1 MRSTAAKAINF
12 LMVLFPP
19 AKINLGLRILRKRA
33 DGFHDLDTV
42 FYPIGLTDV
51 LEISPN
57 PTGRGVDTVQMKIT
71 GLELPGSNEDNL
83 CIKAWK
89 LLKADFPELPA
100 VQMHLH
106 KIIPTGAG
114 LGGGSADGAYALR
127 GLNEK
132 FKLGLSTDQLI
143 GYAAQ
148 LGSDCP
154 FFIYDGPCLGSG
166 RGEILEPISFSL
178 RGYSIV
184 LVNPGIHIST
194 KEAFA
199 GIRPQ
204 EDGKPVRAVISQPIE
219 TWQDELINDFESSI
233 FPHHPQ
239 IKEVKEQLIASGAVY
254 ASMSGSGSTVYGVF
268 PHHPGQLNIP
278 GLIHV
283 ERLR

>member
-1 MRSTAAKAINF
+1 MI
-12 LMVLFPP
+12 LFPP

-33 DGFHDLDTV
+33 DGFHDLDTL

-57 PTGRGVDTVQMKIT
+57 PTGKGVNTVQMKIT

-132 FKLGLSTDQLI
+132 YKLGLSSEQLI
-143 GYAAQ
+143 GYAGQ

-154 FFIYDGPCLGSG
+154 FFIYDGSCLGSG
-166 RGEILEPISFSL
+166 RGDILEPISFSL
-178 RGYSIV
+178 RGYYMV

-199 GIRPQ
+199 GITPQ
-204 EDGKPVRAVISQPIE
+204 ENNKPVREVISQPIE
-219 TWQDELINDFESSI
+219 TWQSELINDFETSI
-233 FPHHPQ
+233 FPHYPK
-239 IKEVKEQLIASGAVY
+239 IKEIKDQLISSGAVY
-254 ASMSGSGSTVYGVF
+254 ASMSGSGSTVYGLF
-268 PHHPGQLNIP
+268 PGDPGELKIA

-283 ERLR
+283 ERPCGP